1 LSEAELYSKCSAY
14 GNFTGYGAGQGAAS
28 AENTLEY
35 CVLNGI
41 IDDTCL
47 SYPTT
52 DPFYIQ
58 PCNKCPTPSLEVS
71 IPGYAQIYP
80 NSDQALKRA
89 IIDYGPIIA
98 SLNNCGL
105 ELHPTADQDYGHS
118 FLIIG
123 WDGDN
128 GWHIKDSWPGENR
141 ITYTGINVFAQE
153 YDAMFYKV
161 KYEDG
166 GNTISCTGSGC
177 SSVFSSRSY
186 TDDDEDGFY
195 YWGIGPKPTGCPGPC
210 KMDFNDADPTT
221 LFLDDNYN
229 LLPVPELSGPDYA
242 CTAGSTFRL
251 THIPPGFSVSWS
263 VSPSVYFNSPTGGND
278 SVAVISPK
286 TMYTGS
292 EGTITFTI
300 TDGCSSLQYSK
311 TFTINMPEPEEISI
325 NVVPSY
331 APDPMYYSEVWLIC
345 TNSSYYIYLNN
356 TSGCP
361 TTNYQWSI
369 PAQWTKYEQSG
380 NYIRI
385 NTNDAPGGVVT
396 VTATTCCSTSH
407 LIKTQYFGE
416 SYNCGY
422 FMAYPNPATSEINI
436 EFDET
441 FDLKTVDE
449 TTTLE
454 IYDSGFTKKYKVEKI
469 EKQIEIK
476 TSGWKEGL
484 YYIIFN
490 YKGQKYYEK
499 ITVGKQ
505 N

>member
-1 LSEAELYSKCSAY
+1 
-14 GNFTGYGAGQGAAS
+14 
-28 AENTLEY
+28 
-35 CVLNGI
+35 
-41 IDDTCL
+41 
-47 SYPTT
+47 
-52 DPFYIQ
+52 
-58 PCNKCPTPSLEVS
+58 
-71 IPGYAQIYP
+71 
-80 NSDQALKRA
+80 
-89 IIDYGPIIA
+89 
-98 SLNNCGL
+98 
-105 ELHPTADQDYGHS
+105 
-118 FLIIG
+118 
-123 WDGDN
+123 
-128 GWHIKDSWPGENR
+128 
-141 ITYTGINVFAQE
+141 
-153 YDAMFYKV
+153 
-161 KYEDG
+161 
-166 GNTISCTGSGC
+166 
-177 SSVFSSRSY
+177 
-186 TDDDEDGFY
+186 
-195 YWGIGPKPTGCPGPC
+195 
-210 KMDFNDADPTT
+210 
-221 LFLDDNYN
+221 
-229 LLPVPELSGPDYA
+229 
-242 CTAGSTFRL
+242 
-251 THIPPGFSVSWS
+251 
-263 VSPSVYFNSPTGGND
+263 
-278 SVAVISPK
+278 
-286 TMYTGS
+286 
-292 EGTITFTI
+292 
-300 TDGCSSLQYSK
+300 
-311 TFTINMPEPEEISI
+311 MPEPEEISI

-385 NTNDAPGGVVT
+385 NTNNTPGGVVT

-454 IYDSGFTKKYKVEKI
+454 IYDSGFTKKYKAEKI